1 MWHYQDN
8 KEINDLNLELYRD
21 QINDV
26 MRRTSGKPGTDDSHG
41 MIRFVK
47 DPLFGLSRFFNWLAD
62 DSPVDTDPPRH
73 PT

>member
-21 QINDV
+21 QIKDV
-26 MRRTSGKPGTDDSHG
+26 MRQTSGKPGTDNSHG
-41 MIRFVK
+41 IIRFAK
-47 DPLFGLSRFFNWLAD
+47 GLFFGLSRFFNWLAD
-62 DSPVDTDPPRH
+62 DSSVDTDPPRH